1 MASKV
6 EIKALETLSGAHGS
20 YALTGV
26 AQYIPPVGYVIQAF
40 VAAEDSVIASAEDY
54 EDGYVKAASEWAA
67 AAVKANAT
75 ILFPANKPLLSITL
89 TSGSG
94 TLYFAKLEGLPKYS
108 NIATADGLTTGAI
121 ALTSRNIKVTSA
133 NANNVCCLPTI
144 DATTVG
150 WTLNGW
156 VGANGFELRP
166 IAAQAGTVYING
178 VTTNVEA
185 AIPAY
190 SEFLVRCIDATHVL
204 LTCWDAQGRLR
215 ATIVPDAI

>member
-1 MASKV
+1 MSSKTA
-6 EIKALETLSGAHGS
+6 IKALETLSGAHGS
-20 YALTGV
+20 YLLTGV
-26 AQYIPPVGYVIQAF
+26 SQYIPPVGSVIQAF
-40 VAAEDSVIASAEDY
+40 IPAEDTVIASAEDY
-54 EDGYVKAASEWAA
+54 EDGYVKAAAEWTA
-67 AAVKANAT
+67 AAVKASET
-75 ILFPANKPLLSITL
+75 ILFPAHKPLLSITL

-108 NIATADGLTTGAI
+108 NVATVAGLTTGAI
-121 ALTSRNIKVTSA
+121 ALTSRNIKVTSPSA
-133 NANNVCCLPTI
+133 DSVCCLPTI

-166 IAAQAGTVYING
+166 IAAQAATVYING

-185 AIPAY
+185 AIPAH
-190 SEFLVRCIDATHVL
+190 SEFLVKCIDATHVL

>member
-1 MASKV
+1 MSSKT

-20 YALTGV
+20 YLLTGV

-54 EDGYVKAASEWAA
+54 EDGYVKAASEWTA
-67 AAVKANAT
+67 AAVAANAT
-75 ILFPANKPLLSITL
+75 ILFPAHKPLLSITL

-108 NIATADGLTTGAI
+108 NVATVAGLTTGAI
-121 ALTSRNIKVTSA
+121 ALTSRNIKVTSPSA
-133 NANNVCCLPTI
+133 DSVCCLPTM

-156 VGANGFELRP
+156 VGPSGFELRP
-166 IAAQAGTVYING
+166 IAAQAATVYING

-185 AIPAY
+185 AIPAQ
-190 SEFLVRCIDATHVL
+190 SEFLVKCIDATHVTL
-204 LTCWDAQGRLR
+204 KCWDANGKLR
-215 ATIVPDAI
+215 TTIVPDAL

>member
-1 MASKV
+1 MSSKS
-6 EIKALETLSGAHGS
+6 EIKALETMAGSHGS
-20 YALTGV
+20 DIITGTDT
-26 AQYIPPVGYVIQAF
+26 YYPPLGKVIQAF
-40 VAAEDSVIASAEDY
+40 IASEATVVDTADEIVDGYIVEASGLSSSNVAAGD
-54 EDGYVKAASEWAA
+54 
-67 AAVKANAT
+67 T
-75 ILFPANKPLLSITL
+75 ILLPAARPMVSLKL

-94 TLYFAKLEGLPKYS
+94 VVYFSKLEGLPKSS
-108 NIATADGLTTGAI
+108 NIATAAGLTTGAI
-121 ALTSRNIKVTSA
+121 LFSSRNIKVTSA

-156 VGANGFELRP
+156 VGPSGFELRP
-166 IAAQAGTVYING
+166 IAAQAATVYING

-215 ATIVPDAI
+215 TTIVPDAI